1 MVRSITESRASARMI
16 CELLSSISV
25 RDEFARDWLRRC
37 SGRPVAVV
45 PDPAFMLQPAS
56 EQHALSMCARSA

>member
-1 MVRSITESRASARMI
+1 
-16 CELLSSISV
+16 
-25 RDEFARDWLRRC
+25 
-37 SGRPVAVV
+37 V